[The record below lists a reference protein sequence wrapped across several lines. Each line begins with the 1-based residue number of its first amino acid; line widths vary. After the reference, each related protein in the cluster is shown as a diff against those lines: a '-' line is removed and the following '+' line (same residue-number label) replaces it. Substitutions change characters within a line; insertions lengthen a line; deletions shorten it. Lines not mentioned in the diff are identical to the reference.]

1 MDIDLLAADNVVLR
15 RLNEGE
21 EAAFDYFFH
30 RYFPLMQA
38 FARRFI
44 ADEGLAEEVV
54 LDVFFKVWEKRSDFA
69 DAKTL
74 KAFLYIA
81 TKNASFNALKKDQS
95 RHKHQASSILGH
107 EQTEASVIR
116 EIVRSEVYA
125 TLSLAIN
132 TLPEQCRRI
141 IQLIFEEDKK
151 PSEIAEALG
160 ITISTVNS
168 QKARGLA
175 LLRDKLKGE
184 DLDTLLI
191 FIVLGVFRH

>member
-1 MDIDLLAADNVVLR
+1 MDINLLAADNAVLQ
-15 RLNEGE
+15 RLNKGE

-30 RYFPLMQA
+30 RYFPLMQS

-54 LDVFFKVWEKRSDFA
+54 LDIFFKVWEKRSDFVN
-69 DAKTL
+69 AKAL

-81 TKNASFNALKKDQS
+81 TKNASYNALKKDQS
-95 RHKHQASSILGH
+95 RNKHQESSILWH
-107 EQTEASVIR
+107 EQTEESVIR

-125 TLSLAIN
+125 TLSLAIS

-141 IQLIFEEDKK
+141 IQLLFEEDKK

-168 QKARGLA
+168 QKARGLT
-175 LLRDKLKGE
+175 LLRERLSGK

-191 FIVLGVFRH
+191 LIVLDFFRH